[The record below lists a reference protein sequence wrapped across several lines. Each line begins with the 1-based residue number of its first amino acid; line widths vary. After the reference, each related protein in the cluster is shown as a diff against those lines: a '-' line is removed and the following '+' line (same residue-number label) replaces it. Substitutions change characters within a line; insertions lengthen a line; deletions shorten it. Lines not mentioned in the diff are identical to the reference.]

1 MKRIGLTAIL
11 LCCLLGMTSCQ
22 KEESVPMASR
32 DSEHS
37 FYVFFVHANPNA
49 DSYA

>member
-11 LCCLLGMTSCQ
+11 LCCLLGDDGLSKRRIC
-22 KEESVPMASR
+22 ADGFR

-37 FYVFFVHANPNA
+37 FYVFFVCTNPNA